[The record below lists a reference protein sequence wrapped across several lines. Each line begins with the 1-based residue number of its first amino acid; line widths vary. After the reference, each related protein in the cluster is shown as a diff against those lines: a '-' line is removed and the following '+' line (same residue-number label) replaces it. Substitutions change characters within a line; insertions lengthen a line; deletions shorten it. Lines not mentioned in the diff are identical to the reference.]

1 MAGWVIKYEGK
12 RVRDRRAGGG
22 TERNETKAKLVRPA
36 LIDSH
41 SERVAIN
48 TNANASPLLFFL
60 FFLFYST
67 SLSVASFSYI
77 L

>member
-60 FFLFYST
+60 FFKFLMFF
-67 SLSVASFSYI
+67 LNCRV
-77 L
+77 